1 MTIIKQLLK
10 GFKRGLGLF
19 GENISTIVNALL
31 LSIVYLIGVGL
42 TSILAKVTG
51 KRFLE
56 MKLSSK
62 ADTYWLDLNQKVKSD
77 DEYYRQ
83 F

>member
-19 GENISTIVNALL
+19 GENISTIVNTLL
-31 LSIVYLIGVGL
+31 LFVVYLIGIGL
-42 TSILAKVTG
+42 TSIFAKITG
-51 KRFLE
+51 KVFLE

-62 ADTYWLDLNQKVKSD
+62 VDTYWLDLNQKVKSD

>member
-19 GENISTIVNALL
+19 GENISTIVNTLL
-31 LSIVYLIGVGL
+31 LSVVFLIGIGL
-42 TSILAKVTG
+42 TSLFAKITG
-51 KRFLE
+51 KVFLE

-62 ADTYWLDLNQKVKSD
+62 VDTYWLDLNQKVKSD

>member
-1 MTIIKQLLK
+1 MTIIKQILK

-19 GENISTIVNALL
+19 GENISTIVNTLL
-31 LSIVYLIGVGL
+31 LSVVYLIGIGL
-42 TSILAKVTG
+42 TSIFAKITG
-51 KRFLE
+51 KVFLK

-62 ADTYWLDLNQKVKSD
+62 VDTYWLDLNQKVKSD